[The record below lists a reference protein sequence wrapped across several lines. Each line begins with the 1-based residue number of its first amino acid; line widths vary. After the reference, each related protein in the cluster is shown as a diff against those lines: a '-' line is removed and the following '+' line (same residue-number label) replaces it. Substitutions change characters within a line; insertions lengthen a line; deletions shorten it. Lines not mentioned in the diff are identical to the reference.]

1 MDEEV
6 IRQQSMLAKTLEI
19 AIARLES
26 SSKFY
31 EEKAAELSRT
41 TDEVIVLV
49 EALKKSLS
57 ESDAAI
63 DDLAAITKLQRAMY
77 QAQQDEPAA

>member
-6 IRQQSMLAKTLEI
+6 IKQQGILAKTLEI
-19 AIARLES
+19 AIARLEAA
-26 SSKFY
+26 SKFY
-31 EEKAAELSRT
+31 GEKAAELSRT

-57 ESDAAI
+57 ESDQAI

-77 QAQQDEPAA
+77 QAQQDETGA